1 MLLLLVIPLLALT
14 VSTGCRTPGSQETP
28 KEEVKPIIVGM
39 IPDLPELPDWPDLE
53 WHYIDGWY
61 CIDEADADQLL
72 DYWENLIPEYL
83 WEIEQYKKKLAVVI
97 TAI

>member
-1 MLLLLVIPLLALT
+1 MLRLLVILLSVLIVLT
-14 VSTGCRTPGSQETP
+14 ACKTTEPETP

-39 IPDLPELPDWPDLE
+39 IPELPELPDWPKLE

-72 DYWENLIPEYL
+72 DYWENQIPNYL
-83 WEIEQYKKKLAVVI
+83 YELEQYQKKLAVVI
-97 TAI
+97 TAL